1 MDRTLMLLDRE
12 GDLHAQLEFIYND
25 LTQTEMK
32 CTLYDKV
39 YIGAEKGIKMASII
53 PLSMHIYPLPFTKFG
68 SVREIR
74 LHDIALV
81 KNELK
86 DIIKDTKGF
95 IFTYAEDVAL
105 HRYLIP
111 YENKCL
117 AIVDCHS
124 NFLENT
130 KTIKFISAISPRYDI
145 TAAGNS
151 LECNIEAILNLPN
164 PEAAKQPIGDT
175 LKPEDIRRL
184 Q

>member
-12 GDLHAQLEFIYND
+12 GDLHAQIEFIYDD
-25 LTQTEMK
+25 LTQIEMK
-32 CTLYDKV
+32 CTLYDKT
-39 YIGAEKGIKMASII
+39 YIGADKGIKMASII
-53 PLSMHIYPLPFTKFG
+53 PLSMHTYPLPFTKFG

-81 KNELK
+81 KNQLK

-95 IFTYAEDVAL
+95 IFSYFEDIML
-105 HRYLIP
+105 HRYVIP
-111 YENKCL
+111 REKKCW

-124 NFLENT
+124 NFVENT

-145 TAAGNS
+145 TAAGSS

-164 PEAAKQPIGDT
+164 HEVQGQSLGDT
-175 LKPEDIRRL
+175 LKAEDIRRL
-184 Q
+184 H